1 MTQFPD
7 YEKLIAD
14 TERSLQKRELK
25 PKVDVVINV
34 YGKPYN
40 TAVTLYTLLKHS
52 GQWIDKIYFIQERK
66 QPHNSNFDF
75 IKTAFGKRI
84 VSYTPGL
91 WLWVRP
97 FRTKLVFKFP
107 GFRKSVR
114 YQYGWEQTDKDF
126 LFITHN
132 DVLYSDDVIGA
143 MLQRIGNN
151 IGIGPVGQ
159 CWNCSAHFAG
169 LCTPDTYT
177 QYRPSYPELLE
188 LMKQHPGSR
197 EKDYGNLP
205 YKNQPWPLPEC
216 RLNEWTAMIN
226 MEVARG
232 ITMPLGK
239 AVPFGAFYELDI
251 GTRWFGDVL
260 NMGHTVANFGI
271 EPYASHA
278 WSGTV
283 RSGHAALLDG
293 DEYTHSERVAEEY
306 LQNEIRTI

>member
-1 MTQFPD
+1 MTELPD
-7 YEKLIAD
+7 YAKLIAD
-14 TERSLQKRELK
+14 TERELQSRESSYS
-25 PKVDVVINV
+25 KVDVVINV

-52 GQWIDKIYFIQERK
+52 GQHIDKIYFIQERK
-66 QPHNSNFDF
+66 QPHNADFEF
-75 IKTAFGKRI
+75 IKAAFGRRMI
-84 VSYTPGL
+84 CYTPGM

-97 FRTKLVFKFP
+97 FRTKWVYKVP

-114 YQYGWEQTDKDF
+114 YQYGWEQTDKDY

-143 MLQRIGNN
+143 MLERIGDKV
-151 IGIGPVGQ
+151 GIGPVGQ

-169 LCTPDTYT
+169 LCTPDSYT
-177 QYRPSYPELLE
+177 QYRPTYAELKE
-188 LMKQHPGSR
+188 LMLKYPGKR
-197 EKDYGNLP
+197 EKDYGKLP
-205 YKNQPWPLPEC
+205 YPHQPWPLPEC

-226 MEVARG
+226 MKQARNV
-232 ITMPLGK
+232 TMPIGP

-260 NMGHTVANFGI
+260 NMGHTVANFAI
-271 EPYASHA
+271 EPYAAHA

-283 RSGHAALLDG
+283 RSGHAALLND
-293 DEYTHSERVAEEY
+293 DEYTYSEQVAREY
-306 LQNEIRTI
+306 LMKEVE